1 MFWKNFRELCDG
13 RKLSPNAV
21 AKALRLSSGSV
32 TAWKNGVMPRATAL
46 RKIADYF
53 GVSVADLIEEKKPA
67 ENIPILRGVDKLN
80 ADQLKIVQKIIDSLI
95 DP

>member
-1 MFWKNFRELCDG
+1 
-13 RKLSPNAV
+13 
-21 AKALRLSSGSV
+21 
-32 TAWKNGVMPRATAL
+32 MPRATAL